1 MSKRPGGFESQSV
14 IFIDTGNC
22 SDIHQCVNFARQYG
36 LDIQKVLDSIIVS
49 RPFNIHQ
56 LVGLLINELDTT
68 TILQRFGAKLIV
80 ISDILK
86 MFVQDSQID
95 QDEARWLVKEIAKSL
110 RNLSSQI
117 MVVISVHECP
127 PQYQS
132 LLLSLFENQ
141 IDIAATRES
150 SRLHFKISSNLHNRH
165 ENGGGGGGSKKCE
178 SSSFVIT
185 ERELKIFP
193 AR

>member
-1 MSKRPGGFESQSV
+1 MEIAYDILQPHRLSFDIAHIDKCLDLTDRDGALCVTGSGKDDDSLRSVNNALLTRLCVIALMSKRRGGFESQSV
-14 IFIDTGNC
+14 IFIDAGNC
-22 SDIHQCVNFARQYG
+22 SDIYQCVNFARQYG

-68 TILQRFGAKLIV
+68 TILQRFGAMLVV

-95 QDEARWLVKEIAKSL
+95 QDEARWLGKEIPKCL

-117 MVVISVHECP
+117 MFVISV
-127 PQYQS
+127 
-132 LLLSLFENQ
+132 L
-141 IDIAATRES
+141 
-150 SRLHFKISSNLHNRH
+150 
-165 ENGGGGGGSKKCE
+165 
-178 SSSFVIT
+178 
-185 ERELKIFP
+185 
-193 AR
+193 